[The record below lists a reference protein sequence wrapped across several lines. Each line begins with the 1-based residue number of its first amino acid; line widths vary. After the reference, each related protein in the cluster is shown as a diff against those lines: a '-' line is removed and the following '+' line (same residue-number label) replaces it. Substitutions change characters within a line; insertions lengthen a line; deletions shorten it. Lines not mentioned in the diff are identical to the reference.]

1 MYASLS
7 HMHCWN
13 SISVALN
20 TWLLNRFKYL
30 ACVYMLETSPL
41 ISCWKVVSINDILS
55 FSFLL
60 NSPSTPS
67 ILVTRQQLS
76 CPSHP
81 HSHHWACCVQLK
93 SGNRS
98 TGRILLARKKDD
110 NLDTWKLCYQTGSHV
125 LQLPFQLIYMD
136 MHMHMYIYIYIY
148 TCGGVCVPASLDLY
162 NPLELPMK
170 WNCFYFTRET
180 WDPGRL
186 HDIFET
192 T

>member
-1 MYASLS
+1 MYSSLS

-13 SISVALN
+13 SMSVALN
-20 TWLLNRFKYL
+20 TWLLNRLKYL
-30 ACVYMLETSPL
+30 ACVCMLETSPL
-41 ISCWKVVSINDILS
+41 INIGCWKVVSISDILS

-60 NSPSTPS
+60 SSPSTPS
-67 ILVTRQQLS
+67 ILVTTQQLS
-76 CPSHP
+76 YPSHP
-81 HSHHWACCVQLK
+81 HSYHWACCVQLK
-93 SGNRS
+93 SGNRR

-125 LQLPFQLIYMD
+125 LQLPFQFIYMD
-136 MHMHMYIYIYIY
+136 MHMHMYIYVW
-148 TCGGVCVPASLDLY
+148 GGIRICFTWSLQPFRTA
-162 NPLELPMK
+162 NEMELFLFHT
-170 WNCFYFTRET
+170 WET